1 MPPNLVQQ
9 IVSRLNQFAGDC
21 GIAGASQRYFL
32 SGKQLLREDLAA
44 RAGIPGGVA
53 VFLPFAAERITI
65 KTNLRVFG
73 LARLP
78 RLTAKVMLI
87 SHGARPSVLRDV
99 RGRRIAAEHLKGR
112 IRVPTVRHYDR
123 RGANWLL
130 EDFIAGEIA
139 AAADLGSFIGTY
151 AQQFILPLA
160 RMRRIRG
167 APRVRPLVDV
177 LEYSLRSL
185 FPKIGTEAVW
195 PVAYSHNDL
204 NPDNLLKTA
213 DGGVQV
219 LDWELSGVAPIAAEL
234 GQVYLRSPESRELI
248 LAILAAVDPERIGLP
263 PHHQLALG
271 ASLALNR
278 VVHAN
283 VHMAM
288 HSRGLSEG
296 DARKA
301 LEGMISDA
309 RRAIVRLAA

>member
-73 LARLP
+73 LAKLP
-78 RLTAKVMLI
+78 GVTAKVMLM
-87 SHGARPSVLRDV
+87 SRGARPSVLRDV
-99 RGRRIAAEHLKGR
+99 HGRRIAAEYLRDR
-112 IRVPTVRHYDR
+112 IRVPAVHRHDR
-123 RGANWLL
+123 RHANWLL
-130 EDFIAGEIA
+130 EEFVAGKIADNVDFH
-139 AAADLGSFIGTY
+139 TVVVPY
-151 AQQFILPLA
+151 AREFILPLA
-160 RMRRIRG
+160 RMRRIRR
-167 APRVRPLVDV
+167 APRVLPLIDA

-185 FPKIGTEAVW
+185 FPRIDANAMW
-195 PVAYSHNDL
+195 PVSYAHNDL
-204 NPDNLLKTA
+204 NDDNLLLTA
-213 DGGVQV
+213 DGRLWI
-219 LDWELSGVAPIAAEL
+219 LDWELSGVAPVAADL
-234 GQVYLRSPESRELI
+234 GRVYLRSPDSREPI
-248 LAILAAVDPERIGLP
+248 LALLAAADPEGVALAPR
-263 PHHQLALG
+263 HQLALG
-271 ASLALNR
+271 ASLALHR
-278 VVHAN
+278 SVHVRIN
-283 VHMAM
+283 MAM

-309 RRAIVRLAA
+309 RRAIVRLVA